1 MFNPG
6 RKYPN
11 TKPRKSGWYICT
23 VENFSNKDRYRIEL
37 HYDRNSDNFIDK
49 KGEIMA
55 EIFFDKIVK
64 NNYKYQRDVFKQY
77 VTNKTSLVKY
87 WKKVSKPKL
96 TGFKQIKEDIIIHE

>member
-1 MFNPG
+1 MFNPW

-23 VENFSNKDRYRIEL
+23 VEIPNKERYTMEL
-37 HYDRNSDNFIDK
+37 YYEKISDNFIDK
-49 KGEIMA
+49 KGVKMA
-55 EIFFDKIVK
+55 EIFFDKSIA
-64 NNYKYQRDVFKQY
+64 NSYKYQRDIFRQY

-96 TGFKQIKEDIIIHE
+96 TGFKLIKEDIIIHE